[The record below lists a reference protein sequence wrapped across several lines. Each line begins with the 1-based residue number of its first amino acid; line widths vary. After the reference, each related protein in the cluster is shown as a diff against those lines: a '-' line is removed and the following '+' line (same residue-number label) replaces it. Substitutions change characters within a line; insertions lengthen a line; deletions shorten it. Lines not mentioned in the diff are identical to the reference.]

1 MAHQTSNLHEKKQY
15 LLGFLLSVNPEDS
28 YRPKY
33 TTSFYSVRETI
44 HKLSKVSQLEENFFP
59 EWMAL
64 EELNSINVFYST
76 WYLEDI
82 AFNVT
87 LKYFS
92 IFMLLLSLKQ
102 AISLAISLRQDIFVV
117 RLFLRFH
124 GWDLKFMKLKCR
136 QIYCFSS
143 TAKLKCSKISFLN

>member
-15 LLGFLLSVNPEDS
+15 LLGFLVSVNPEDS

-92 IFMLLLSLKQ
+92 IVMLLLSLKQ
-102 AISLAISLRQDIFVV
+102 EITSAIFLKQEIFEVSN
-117 RLFLRFH
+117 FLRFH
-124 GWDLKFMKLKCR
+124 SWDLKFMKLKCR

-143 TAKLKCSKISFLN
+143 TAKLKCNKISFLN

>member
-1 MAHQTSNLHEKKQY
+1 
-15 LLGFLLSVNPEDS
+15 
-28 YRPKY
+28 
-33 TTSFYSVRETI
+33 
-44 HKLSKVSQLEENFFP
+44 
-59 EWMAL
+59 MAL
-64 EELNSINVFYST
+64 VELNSINVFYST

-102 AISLAISLRQDIFVV
+102 AISLAISVRQDIFVV

-143 TAKLKCSKISFLN
+143 TAKLKCSKISFLNEREVKMSRKKTLKSYLRKQNAAKLQFLCFPKTYKLRIFFQEQ